1 PTPASFPNSAARR
14 LNSTSE
20 AGTKLTHS
28 RTLSRVP
35 FGKLGAFC
43 AATMA
48 GIPPATAA
56 PVAAPATILR
66 NARRLPTCELS
77 WCAMAS
83 SWPQRQ
89 PVRRWRDESIGRYS
103 CQEGGHR
110 IAPMSHPVS
119 TSRRATALPGRVRGS
134 GVWGAMSGPP
144 TSADEPSFVAVG
156 ARHGFAGARPG
167 VGGCGGP
174 CRGPPRRPMS
184 ERLRV
189 QQGGDGGPVLLLLH
203 GLGATGDVWR

>member
-1 PTPASFPNSAARR
+1 GIPAVHVDRAAGALAPPHLPDPGPGSFKPAA
-14 LNSTSE
+14 E
-20 AGTKLTHS
+20 AGDKPPPS
-28 RTLSRVP
+28 RTLSLGP

-103 CQEGGHR
+103 CQEGG
-110 IAPMSHPVS
+110 P
-119 TSRRATALPGRVRGS
+119 
-134 GVWGAMSGPP
+134 
-144 TSADEPSFVAVG
+144 
-156 ARHGFAGARPG
+156 
-167 VGGCGGP
+167 
-174 CRGPPRRPMS
+174 
-184 ERLRV
+184 
-189 QQGGDGGPVLLLLH
+189 
-203 GLGATGDVWR
+203 